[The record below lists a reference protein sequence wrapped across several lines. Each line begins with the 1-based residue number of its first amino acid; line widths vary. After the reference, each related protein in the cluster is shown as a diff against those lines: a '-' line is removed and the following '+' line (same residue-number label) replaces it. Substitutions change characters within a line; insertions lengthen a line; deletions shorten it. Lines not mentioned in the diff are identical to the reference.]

1 MPGGCSPMRRP
12 AGVHNLAPCDCIKG
26 RERGDHRASQKGF
39 SLAEIVLAI
48 GLVALVLVSL
58 LGLLPLGS
66 KLNQASAE
74 ETRALNILT
83 CLEADLR
90 NARSANSRF
99 GLPLPYVVDAAG
111 KTTFNPLLFSPPLST
126 GALSTKGLQED
137 ETPVTGTSVSGHY
150 QVSVIYTTIPA
161 PGSLLP
167 VEARL
172 IVNWPPLNTTA
183 VQDLVSKSL
192 GHVESFVTFPA
203 P

>member
-1 MPGGCSPMRRP
+1 
-12 AGVHNLAPCDCIKG
+12 
-26 RERGDHRASQKGF
+26 
-39 SLAEIVLAI
+39 
-48 GLVALVLVSL
+48 
-58 LGLLPLGS
+58 LGS

-90 NARSANSRF
+90 NARSTNSIF
-99 GLPLPYVVDAAG
+99 GLPLPYGIDAAG
-111 KTTFNPLLFSPPLST
+111 KTTFNPALST
-126 GALSTKGLQED
+126 GVLSTKGLQED
-137 ETPVTGTSVSGHY
+137 ETPVAGASVSGRY

-161 PGSLLP
+161 AGSLLP

-172 IVNWPPLNTTA
+172 IVSWPPLNTTA